1 VIEKVGEEVMRS
13 IKIAGLILSACLI
26 TALPVSAHGW
36 HHGGRIAVVP
46 SFGYWGWYSPYYYG
60 NYWPYGYYSG
70 VYSNLGEVKIKT
82 NVKDAEVYINGAYAG
97 KASKLKSMYLKPD
110 SYSLEI
116 RAPGKSPIDQK
127 LYVLAGKTIKVQA
140 DF

>member
-1 VIEKVGEEVMRS
+1 MIEKVGEEVMRS

-70 VYSNLGEVKIKT
+70 VYSNLGEVKIRT

-97 KASKLKSMYLKPD
+97 NVRVPSAPNQAYNADADKKSCLCG
-110 SYSLEI
+110 
-116 RAPGKSPIDQK
+116 APE
-127 LYVLAGKTIKVQA
+127 YCRIKIGG
-140 DF
+140 

>member
-1 VIEKVGEEVMRS
+1 MRN
-13 IKIAGLILSACLI
+13 IKFAGLILFACLA
-26 TALPVSAHGW
+26 TALPASAHGFYR
-36 HHGGRIAVVP
+36 GGRIAVFP

-60 NYWPYGYYSG
+60 YYWPYGYYSG

-82 NVKDAEVYINGAYAG
+82 NVKDADVYINGAYAG
-97 KASKLKSMYLKPD
+97 KADKLKTMFLRPN

-116 RAPGKSPIDQK
+116 RAPGKSPIVQK
-127 LYVLAGKTIKVQA
+127 LYVLAGKTIKIQA